1 MRILITGGAGFIGS
15 HLVSKLVKLGHDVT
29 VIDNLSSGFKKNLED
44 VEDKI
49 KVVELDVCSEKI
61 ADYSKGQDVIFH
73 LAAIPDPQSC
83 DEHIKETFKSN
94 VEGTFNVLF
103 SAAKNGVKKLI
114 FMSTAHLYGEPK
126 YLPIDE
132 SHPTSIYNYYT
143 FSKKLGEDICEFFI
157 KRYKLNII
165 YFRLFNTYGPR
176 QRPNFFIPTI
186 ILHALKNKRIE
197 IWSDKPTRDFIFI
210 DDTVEALV
218 KALDADFVGGPINLG
233 YGCEIRVGEIA
244 RLVASELASELVVL
258 NKEVSGPMRLFC
270 NNNKAKEILNWKPK
284 IDFKKGLK
292 ITVKWYKDNLDYFKT

>member
-1 MRILITGGAGFIGS
+1 MKVLITGGAGFIGS
-15 HLVSKLVKLGHDVT
+15 HLVSKLVKLGYDVT

-132 SHPTSIYNYYT
+132 SHPTSIYNY
-143 FSKKLGEDICEFFI
+143 
-157 KRYKLNII
+157 
-165 YFRLFNTYGPR
+165 
-176 QRPNFFIPTI
+176 
-186 ILHALKNKRIE
+186 
-197 IWSDKPTRDFIFI
+197 
-210 DDTVEALV
+210 
-218 KALDADFVGGPINLG
+218 
-233 YGCEIRVGEIA
+233 
-244 RLVASELASELVVL
+244 
-258 NKEVSGPMRLFC
+258 
-270 NNNKAKEILNWKPK
+270 
-284 IDFKKGLK
+284 
-292 ITVKWYKDNLDYFKT
+292 